1 MRKSGIKAVII
12 ATALAMTV
20 TAATATTVTA
30 KKKAKKTVVKLVN
43 LDTAARKY
51 VNKANASANKK
62 KGTTSLKVSVKGSV
76 SEGKFKKAVK
86 AIHCK
91 GLKSGTKAAFND
103 EVLCPVWSK
112 LSVEDSGWYRKSD
125 GKYVNGG
132 KYTTFKVKFNNKKM
146 HEYSSYGKV
155 NYMKQAEKEIYNTL
169 AIFEKD
175 FGRKLTKAELGTFA
189 VGYCG
194 DNGGLHFDGNG
205 GRKHNGNYVTSCAKG
220 ISEKGTK
227 GGTNCMTRANAATR
241 VMRILGFKEN
251 ECGIVANYATNHDWN
266 WWKVSGTIYVGD
278 PSNMG
283 AFFVDDKGK
292 EINPWVGDSIS
303 IDAIEVGW
311 GCVVENFFKLPEDA
325 KWKYLGYESYEAY
338 NEYKDSLL
346 YKVQNFY
353 DMDAYKKLDTLDPTV
368 DFETF
373 TKYQPIC
380 GLRTITEEECA
391 KVIKKTGNIWNIE
404 PSDGKKGTKWKHS
417 TIHF

>member
-12 ATALAMTV
+12 ATALAMAVPTI
-20 TAATATTVTA
+20 ATTTVTA
-30 KKKAKKTVVKLVN
+30 KKKAKKTVVKLVS

-76 SEGKFKKAVK
+76 SEGKFRAAVK

-103 EVLCPVWSK
+103 EVLCPVWSN
-112 LSVEDSGWYRKSD
+112 LSVKRT
-125 GKYVNGG
+125 G

-146 HEYSSYGKV
+146 HGYSSYGKV

-169 AIFEKD
+169 GVFEKD

-194 DNGGLHFDGNG
+194 MEGGLHFDGNG
-205 GRKHNGNYVTSCAKG
+205 VKDGQGGKDCTTSCAKG

-227 GGTNCMTRANAATR
+227 GSTNCSGRADATTR

-251 ECGIVANYATNHDWN
+251 ECGVVYNYATNHAWN

-278 PSNMG
+278 PTSMG

-292 EINPWVGDSIS
+292 EIDWQ
-303 IDAIEVGW
+303 EVGW
-311 GCVVENFFKLPEDA
+311 GSVVENCFVLSDQEI
-325 KWKYLGYESYEAY
+325 WKYTEYGSYEEWNKAV
-338 NEYKDSLL
+338 KDYWNNTTDFDS
-346 YKVQNFY
+346 KE
-353 DMDAYKKLDTLDPTV
+353 AKIEYKKLYPRV
-368 DFETF
+368 DFETY
-373 TKYQPIC
+373 TQYQPIS
-380 GLRTITEEECA
+380 GLRTITEKECA
-391 KVIKKTGNIWNIE
+391 KVIKKTGDNWYIE
-404 PSDGKKGTKWKHS
+404 PSDGKKVETFHNSFLNNS
-417 TIHF
+417 TD

>member
-20 TAATATTVTA
+20 TAATAMTVTA
-30 KKKAKKTVVKLVN
+30 KKKAKKTVVKLVS

-112 LSVEDSGWYRKSD
+112 LSVDD
-125 GKYVNGG
+125 ND
-132 KYTTFKVKFNNKKM
+132 KYTTFEVKFNNKKM

-194 DNGGLHFDGNG
+194 MEGGLHFDGNG
-205 GRKHNGNYVTSCAKG
+205 VKDGQGGEDCTTSCAKG

-227 GGTNCMTRANAATR
+227 GSTNCSGRADATTR

-251 ECGIVANYATNHDWN
+251 ECGVVYNYATNHAWN

-278 PSNMG
+278 PTSMG

-292 EINPWVGDSIS
+292 EIDWQ
-303 IDAIEVGW
+303 EVGW
-311 GCVVENFFKLPEDA
+311 GSVTENCFVLSDHEI
-325 KWKYLGYESYEAY
+325 WKYTEYGSYEEWNKAV
-338 NEYKDSLL
+338 KDYWNNTTDFDS
-346 YKVQNFY
+346 KE
-353 DMDAYKKLDTLDPTV
+353 AKIEYKKLYPRV
-368 DFETF
+368 DFETY
-373 TKYQPIC
+373 TQYQPIC
-380 GLRTITEEECA
+380 GLRTLTEGECA
-391 KVIKKTGNIWNIE
+391 KVIKKTGDNWYIE

>member
-1 MRKSGIKAVII
+1 MRKSGIKVAII

-20 TAATATTVTA
+20 TATTATTVTA
-30 KKKAKKTVVKLVN
+30 KKKAKKTAVKLVS

-51 VNKANASANKK
+51 VNKANSSANKK
-62 KGTTSLKVSVKGSV
+62 KGTTSLTVSVKGSV

-112 LSVEDSGWYRKSD
+112 FSVKRT
-125 GKYVNGG
+125 G

-146 HEYSSYGKV
+146 HGYSSYGKV
-155 NYMKQAEKEIYNTL
+155 NYMKQTEKEVYNTL

-194 DNGGLHFDGNG
+194 MEGGRHKGGDG
-205 GRKHNGNYVTSCAKG
+205 GRKYDGSYISSCARA
-220 ISEKGTK
+220 ISTGTK
-227 GGTNCMTRANAATR
+227 GPGVMCQGTADATTR

-251 ECGIVANYATNHDWN
+251 ECGIVYNDGTNHCWN

-278 PSNMG
+278 PSSMG

-292 EINPWVGDSIS
+292 EINGNTSSDETYVQ
-303 IDAIEVGW
+303 W
-311 GCVVENFFKLPEDA
+311 GNVLSNKFYLHEDLN
-325 KWKYLGYESYEAY
+325 WKYFGYESREAQQ
-338 NEYKDSLL
+338 EYMETLL
-346 YKVQNFY
+346 NRYWNLGDERAVDEF
-353 DMDAYKKLDTLDPTV
+353 DKLGEVTV

-380 GLRTITEEECA
+380 GFRTITEKECA
-391 KVIKKTGNIWNIE
+391 KVIKKTGDNWYIE
-404 PSDGKKGTKWKHS
+404 PSDGKKGTKWTHS

>member
-1 MRKSGIKAVII
+1 MRKSGIKVAII

-30 KKKAKKTVVKLVN
+30 KKKAKKTVVKLVS

-62 KGTTSLKVSVKGSV
+62 KGTTSLTVSVKGSV

-112 LSVEDSGWYRKSD
+112 LSVKDSGWYRKSD

-146 HEYSSYGKV
+146 HGYSSYGKV
-155 NYMKQAEKEIYNTL
+155 NYMKQTEKEIYNTL

-194 DNGGLHFDGNG
+194 MEGGLHFNGNG
-205 GRKHNGNYVTSCAKG
+205 VKDGQGGKDCTTSCAKG
-220 ISEKGTK
+220 ISEKGTR
-227 GGTNCMTRANAATR
+227 GSTNCSGIADATTR
-241 VMRILGFKEN
+241 VMRILGFKES
-251 ECGIVANYATNHDWN
+251 ECGVVYNYATNHAWN

-278 PSNMG
+278 PTSMG

-292 EINPWVGDSIS
+292 KINANIGMDDVCVQWGNVLSNKFEIPRMDV
-303 IDAIEVGW
+303 
-311 GCVVENFFKLPEDA
+311 
-325 KWKYLGYESYEAY
+325 WKYTEYGSYGEWEKAVKDYWNNTTDFDSKEA
-338 NEYKDSLL
+338 EI
-346 YKVQNFY
+346 V
-353 DMDAYKKLDTLDPTV
+353 YKKLYPTV
-368 DFETF
+368 NFETF
-373 TKYQPIC
+373 TKYQPIS
-380 GLRTITEEECA
+380 GLCTITESECA
-391 KVIKKTGNIWNIE
+391 KVIKKTGDNWYIE
-404 PSDGKKGTKWKHS
+404 PSDGKKGTKWKHT

>member
-12 ATALAMTV
+12 ATALAMAVPTI
-20 TAATATTVTA
+20 ATTTVTA
-30 KKKAKKTVVKLVN
+30 KKKAKKTVVKLVS

-76 SEGKFKKAVK
+76 SEGKFRAAVK

-103 EVLCPVWSK
+103 EVLCPVWSN
-112 LSVEDSGWYRKSD
+112 LSVKRT
-125 GKYVNGG
+125 G

-146 HEYSSYGKV
+146 HGYSSYGKV

-169 AIFEKD
+169 GVFEKD

-194 DNGGLHFDGNG
+194 MEGGLHFDGNG
-205 GRKHNGNYVTSCAKG
+205 VKDGQGGKDCTTSCAKG

-227 GGTNCMTRANAATR
+227 GSTNCSGRADATTR

-251 ECGIVANYATNHDWN
+251 ECGVVYNYATNHAWN

-278 PSNMG
+278 PTSMG

-292 EINPWVGDSIS
+292 EIDWQ
-303 IDAIEVGW
+303 EVGW
-311 GCVVENFFKLPEDA
+311 GSVVENCFVLSDQEI
-325 KWKYLGYESYEAY
+325 WKYTEYGSYEEWNKAV
-338 NEYKDSLL
+338 KDYWNNTTDFDS
-346 YKVQNFY
+346 KE
-353 DMDAYKKLDTLDPTV
+353 AKIEYKKLYPRV
-368 DFETF
+368 DFETY
-373 TKYQPIC
+373 TQYQPIS
-380 GLRTITEEECA
+380 GLRTITEKECA
-391 KVIKKTGNIWNIE
+391 KVIKKTGDNWYIE
-404 PSDGKKGTKWKHS
+404 SSDGKKGTKWKHS

>member
-20 TAATATTVTA
+20 PTIATTTVTA
-30 KKKAKKTVVKLVN
+30 KKKAKKTVVKLVS

-62 KGTTSLKVSVKGSV
+62 KGTTSLTVSVKGSV

-132 KYTTFKVKFNNKKM
+132 KYTTFKVKFDNKKM
-146 HEYSSYGKV
+146 HGYSSYGKV

-169 AIFEKD
+169 AVFEKD

-194 DNGGLHFDGNG
+194 DNGGKHCGGNG
-205 GRKHNGNYVTSCAKG
+205 GEKYNDGSIYNDAYLDSCAKG
-220 ISEKGTK
+220 VTEKGTP
-227 GGTNCMTRANAATR
+227 GWVACQGTANATTR

-251 ECGIVANYATNHDWN
+251 ECGIVYNDGIQSCMELVESLRNNLCWR
-266 WWKVSGTIYVGD
+266 
-278 PSNMG
+278 
-283 AFFVDDKGK
+283 
-292 EINPWVGDSIS
+292 SI
-303 IDAIEVGW
+303 
-311 GCVVENFFKLPEDA
+311 
-325 KWKYLGYESYEAY
+325 
-338 NEYKDSLL
+338 EYGGI
-346 YKVQNFY
+346 F
-353 DMDAYKKLDTLDPTV
+353 
-368 DFETF
+368 
-373 TKYQPIC
+373 C
-380 GLRTITEEECA
+380 G
-391 KVIKKTGNIWNIE
+391 
-404 PSDGKKGTKWKHS
+404 
-417 TIHF
+417 

>member
-1 MRKSGIKAVII
+1 MRKSGIKAVIL

-30 KKKAKKTVVKLVN
+30 KKKAKKTVIKLVS

-86 AIHCK
+86 AIHCR

-194 DNGGLHFDGNG
+194 QRGGLHFGGDG
-205 GRKHNGNYVTSCAKG
+205 GRKHNGDYVKSCAKG
-220 ISEKGTK
+220 ISEDDTK
-227 GGTNCMTRANAATR
+227 GGANCMAKANAATR

-292 EINPWVGDSIS
+292 EIDWQ
-303 IDAIEVGW
+303 EVGW
-311 GCVVENFFKLPEDA
+311 GSVVENCFVLSDQEI
-325 KWKYLGYESYEAY
+325 WKYTEYGSYEEWNKAKLDY
-338 NEYKDSLL
+338 IRNTTDFDS
-346 YKVQNFY
+346 KE
-353 DMDAYKKLDTLDPTV
+353 AKIKYKKLYPRV
-368 DFETF
+368 DFETY
-373 TKYQPIC
+373 TQYQPIS
-380 GLRTITEEECA
+380 GLCTITEKECA
-391 KVIKKTGNIWNIE
+391 KVIKKTGDNWYIE
-404 PSDGKKGTKWKHS
+404 PSDGKKGTKWRHS